1 MERRKVKGMIM
12 IMILSTV
19 FSMFYTIR
27 HTTDRLNL
35 TEVEAHAGTGILED
49 PEYDVFPY
57 ISFVIDTPKDLLDD
71 KYGYSYRTL
80 LEYLYP
86 EGTWEYINNS
96 KSEDD
101 IDVLA
106 VFKTSV
112 DGTPF
117 RVQFQYVMPH
127 DSEIGTEHI
136 EADYGGDT
144 EKGTEMWDRIVRSTI
159 A

>member
-57 ISFVIDTPKDLLDD
+57 ISFVTFIEIVTWFLL
-71 KYGYSYRTL
+71 KMLS
-80 LEYLYP
+80 
-86 EGTWEYINNS
+86 I
-96 KSEDD
+96 
-101 IDVLA
+101 IDVIPSPL
-106 VFKTSV
+106 V
-112 DGTPF
+112 
-117 RVQFQYVMPH
+117 
-127 DSEIGTEHI
+127 I
-136 EADYGGDT
+136 
-144 EKGTEMWDRIVRSTI
+144 
-159 A
+159 